1 MYPEAIFLKRR
12 KYGIVVYQS
21 VHPQLNEYITE
32 CLKSVEF
39 HAKGK
44 QLRKLVVCI
53 NALGTVVE
61 RFVFDVL
68 LIQQEIVEK

>member
-1 MYPEAIFLKRR
+1 MYPEAIFVKRR
-12 KYGIVVYQS
+12 KYGIIVYQS

-32 CLKSVEF
+32 CLKSAEF
-39 HAKGK
+39 HAKRK

-68 LIQQEIVEK
+68 LIQQEVVEK